1 MFLVRTPQSETFE
14 MAYFVLR
21 SDTKGRGDQRSM
33 IDEANSIVSAACKVG
48 NSKKEESKKSIKR
61 LVFFLLGVIF
71 GLALAVILLLTLGL
85 LR

>member
-1 MFLVRTPQSETFE
+1 MVLVRTPQSETFE

-21 SDTKGRGDQRSM
+21 ADTKGGSDQRSM
-33 IDEANSIVSAACKVG
+33 IDEANSIVSAACKGG
-48 NSKKEESKKSIKR
+48 NSKKEERKKPIKR

-71 GLALAVILLLTLGL
+71 GLALAVILMLALGL